1 MLREPD
7 TANGHF
13 DSFVDDAGINVMAAG
28 HTRMRVYGQIPG
40 GEHILPALFLGGG
53 GILPSQSVRQVH
65 LAMPLSQILL
75 MQRLDPGQVVL
86 EQRGQGGGSDVC
98 VYGEVGQE
106 RFDLGFG
113 GEEVLTGP
121 HAVETNKPHDPVHVG
136 SLGVNGV
143 VVQTEYLSD
152 LIEEFWLLT
161 FCRVRHIRLP

>member
-1 MLREPD
+1 MMVE
-7 TANGHF
+7 
-13 DSFVDDAGINVMAAG
+13 DALVK
-28 HTRMRVYGQIPG
+28 
-40 GEHILPALFLGGG
+40 ED
-53 GILPSQSVRQVH
+53 
-65 LAMPLSQILL
+65 
-75 MQRLDPGQVVL
+75 QRIYRLVL
-86 EQRGQGGGSDVC
+86 GGGSDVC

-121 HAVETNKPHDPVHVG
+121 HAVETNKPHNPVHVG

-161 FCRVRHIRLP
+161 FFRVRHIKLL

>member
-1 MLREPD
+1 
-7 TANGHF
+7 
-13 DSFVDDAGINVMAAG
+13 
-28 HTRMRVYGQIPG
+28 
-40 GEHILPALFLGGG
+40 
-53 GILPSQSVRQVH
+53 
-65 LAMPLSQILL
+65 
-75 MQRLDPGQVVL
+75 
-86 EQRGQGGGSDVC
+86 

-106 RFDLGFG
+106 RFNLGFG

-161 FCRVRHIRLP
+161 FYQVRHIKPINDSPISPIMGIRQNCPKTRPLSHYQGKIAC

>member
-1 MLREPD
+1 MIR
-7 TANGHF
+7 
-13 DSFVDDAGINVMAAG
+13 DDLSDGLIHLTRGEQIEEADDRFLKIMA
-28 HTRMRVYGQIPG
+28 
-40 GEHILPALFLGGG
+40 
-53 GILPSQSVRQVH
+53 SQS
-65 LAMPLSQILL
+65 LL
-75 MQRLDPGQVVL
+75 
-86 EQRGQGGGSDVC
+86 GSDVC